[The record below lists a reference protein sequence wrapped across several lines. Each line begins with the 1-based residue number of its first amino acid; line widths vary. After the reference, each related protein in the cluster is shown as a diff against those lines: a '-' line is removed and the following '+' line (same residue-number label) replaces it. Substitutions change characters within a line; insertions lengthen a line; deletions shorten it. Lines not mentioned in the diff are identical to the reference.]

1 MTVPLGFIGLGSM
14 GMPMTQHLLKAG
26 HTVIVYDLDD
36 AAVNEA
42 KADGA
47 ETATSPADV
56 AGRAEIVF
64 ACVNTPQALIDIVLG
79 ENGACQGEKLRVFV
93 DLSTTG
99 PPTEIEVAAGLE
111 GTGITLVDSPISG
124 GRRGAIAGTLAVMM
138 AGPDAACE
146 EVKPLIETFGKNIF
160 RIGDTPGQAQ
170 TMKVA
175 NTLMASTAS
184 AVTAEVLVM
193 GVKAGLDPNLMI
205 DVFNTST
212 ARNSAT
218 LEKFPDA
225 VLPRTFNLGSMHAI
239 VLKDLNLYLEA
250 ARTVDAPTILGPA
263 VVDMW
268 EESMAANGKTADN
281 STIVKFLESKAGVIV
296 GSE

>member
-1 MTVPLGFIGLGSM
+1 MAVTLGFIGLGSM
-14 GMPMTQHLLKAG
+14 GLPMTQHLLKAG
-26 HTVIVYDLDD
+26 HTIVVYDLNAD
-36 AAVNEA
+36 AVKEA
-42 KADGA
+42 EADGA
-47 ETATSPADV
+47 EAGDSPMDV
-56 AGRAEIVF
+56 ASRAEIIF
-64 ACVNTPQALIDIVLG
+64 ACVNTPQALVDIVLG
-79 ENGACQGEKLRVFV
+79 EDGVRHGDQLRIFV

-99 PPTEIEVAAGLE
+99 PTTEQKIAEGLE

-138 AGPDAACE
+138 AGPDAACQ
-146 EVKPLIETFGKNIF
+146 EVEPLIKTFGKNLF

-193 GVKAGLDPNLMI
+193 GVKAGLDPSLMI

-218 LEKFPDA
+218 AEKFPDA

-239 VLKDLNLYLEA
+239 VLKDLNLYLDA
-250 ARTVDAPTILGPA
+250 AKAVGAPLMLGTA
-263 VVDMW
+263 VVDLW
-268 EESMAANGKTADN
+268 EQSMAANGATADN

-296 GSE
+296 GKE

>member
-1 MTVPLGFIGLGSM
+1 MAVTLGFIGLGSM

-26 HTVIVYDLDD
+26 HTVVVYDLDD
-36 AAVNEA
+36 AAVREA
-42 KADGA
+42 AADGA
-47 ETATSPADV
+47 EAASSPVDIAS
-56 AGRAEIVF
+56 RAEIIFV
-64 ACVNTPQALIDIVLG
+64 CVNTPQALIDIVLG
-79 ENGACQGEKLRVFV
+79 ETGVHQGGKLRILV

-111 GTGITLVDSPISG
+111 GTGITLIDSPISG
-124 GRRGAIAGTLAVMM
+124 GRRGAIAGTLSVMI
-138 AGPDAACE
+138 AGPESVCE
-146 EVKPLIETFGKNIF
+146 EVRPLIETFGKNIF

-239 VLKDLNLYLEA
+239 VLKDLNLYLDA
-250 ARTVDAPTILGPA
+250 AQAVDAPMILGPA
-263 VVDMW
+263 VVEMW
-268 EESMAANGKTADN
+268 QESMAANGETADN
-281 STIVKFLESKAGVIV
+281 STIVKFLESKAGIIV
-296 GSE
+296 GEE

>member
-1 MTVPLGFIGLGSM
+1 M

-79 ENGACQGEKLRVFV
+79 ENGACQGKKLRVFV

-160 RIGDTPGQAQ
+160 RIGGTPGQAQ

-250 ARTVDAPTILGPA
+250 ARAVDAPTILGPA

-268 EESMAANGKTADN
+268 EESMAVNGKTADN
-281 STIVKFLESKAGVIV
+281 SAIVKFLESKAGVIV

>member
-99 PPTEIEVAAGLE
+99 PPTEIEVAAGLK

>member
-1 MTVPLGFIGLGSM
+1 MAATLGFIGLGSM
-14 GMPMTQHLLKAG
+14 GLPMTQHLLKAG
-26 HTVIVYDLDD
+26 HAVVVYDLNADAVK
-36 AAVNEA
+36 AAV
-42 KADGA
+42 ADGA
-47 ETATSPADV
+47 EAGTSSADV
-56 AGRAEIVF
+56 ASRAEIVF
-64 ACVNTPQALIDIVLG
+64 ASVNTSQALIDVVLG
-79 ENGACQGEKLRVFV
+79 EDGACHGDQLRIFV

-99 PPTEIEVAAGLE
+99 PPTELKVAAGLE

-124 GRRGAIAGTLAVMM
+124 GKRGAIAGTLAVMM
-138 AGPDAACE
+138 SGPDAACE
-146 EVKPLIETFGKNIF
+146 EVEPLVKTFGKNIF
-160 RIGDTPGQAQ
+160 RIGDKAGQAQ
-170 TMKVA
+170 TMKIA

-218 LEKFPDA
+218 AEKFPAA

-250 ARTVDAPTILGPA
+250 AKAVDAPMILGPA

-268 EESMAANGKTADN
+268 EQSMTANGKTADN
-281 STIVKFLESKAGVIV
+281 STIVKFMESKAGVIV

>member
-1 MTVPLGFIGLGSM
+1 MAVTLGFIGLGSM
-14 GMPMTQHLLKAG
+14 GMPMAQHLLKAG
-26 HTVIVYDLDD
+26 YTVVVYDLDD
-36 AAVNEA
+36 SAVREA
-42 KADGA
+42 IADGA
-47 ETATSPADV
+47 EAASSPADI
-56 AGRAEIVF
+56 ASRAEIIFV
-64 ACVNTPQALIDIVLG
+64 CVNTPQALIDIVLG
-79 ENGACQGEKLRVFV
+79 ETGVHRGGKVRILV

-99 PPTEIEVAAGLE
+99 PPTEIEVAAGLK
-111 GTGITLVDSPISG
+111 GTGITLIDSPISG
-124 GRRGAIAGTLAVMM
+124 GRRGAIAGTLSVMI
-138 AGPDAACE
+138 AGPESACE
-146 EVKPLIETFGKNIF
+146 EVKALIETFGKNIF

-193 GVKAGLDPNLMI
+193 GVKAGLDPKLMI

-225 VLPRTFNLGSMHAI
+225 VLPRTFDLGSMHAI

-250 ARTVDAPTILGPA
+250 AQTVDAPMILGPA
-263 VVDMW
+263 VVQMW
-268 EESMAANGKTADN
+268 QESMAANGETADN
-281 STIVKFLESKAGVIV
+281 STIVKFLESKAGIIV
-296 GSE
+296 RGQ

>member
-1 MTVPLGFIGLGSM
+1 MAVTLGFIGLGSM
-14 GMPMTQHLLKAG
+14 GLPMTQHLLKAG
-26 HTVIVYDLDD
+26 HAVVVYDLNAD
-36 AAVNEA
+36 AVKEA
-42 KADGA
+42 EANGA
-47 ETATSPADV
+47 EAGTSPADV
-56 AGRAEIVF
+56 ASRAEIIF
-64 ACVNTPQALIDIVLG
+64 ASVNTPQALVDIVLG
-79 ENGACQGEKLRVFV
+79 EDGARHGGQLRIFV

-99 PPTEIEVAAGLE
+99 PTTEEKIAAGLE
-111 GTGITLVDSPISG
+111 GTGVTLVDSPISG

-146 EVKPLIETFGKNIF
+146 EVEPLIKTFGKNLF

-193 GVKAGLDPNLMI
+193 GVKAGLDPSLMI

-218 LEKFPDA
+218 AEKFPDA
-225 VLPRTFNLGSMHAI
+225 VLPRTFNLG
-239 VLKDLNLYLEA
+239 
-250 ARTVDAPTILGPA
+250 VDARHRAEGPQPVSGCGQGGWRTAHARNCCRRLVGAKYGGQRRDSRQLDHREILGI
-263 VVDMW
+263 
-268 EESMAANGKTADN
+268 ESRCDRR
-281 STIVKFLESKAGVIV
+281 
-296 GSE
+296 

>member
-1 MTVPLGFIGLGSM
+1 MTETLGFIGLGSM
-14 GMPMTQHLLKAG
+14 GLPMTQHLLKAG
-26 HTVIVYDLDD
+26 HKVVVYDLNGD
-36 AAVNEA
+36 AVKEA
-42 KADGA
+42 EADGA
-47 ETATSPADV
+47 EAATSPKDV
-56 AGRAEIVF
+56 ASRAEIAF
-64 ACVNTPQALIDIVLG
+64 ACVNTPQALLDIVLG
-79 ENGACQGEKLRVFV
+79 EDGACHGDQLRIFV

-99 PPTEIEVAAGLE
+99 PPTELKVSAGLE

-124 GRRGAIAGTLAVMM
+124 GRRGAIAGTLAIMM
-138 AGPDAACE
+138 AGPDAACA
-146 EVKPLIETFGKNIF
+146 EVEPLVATFGKNIF

-170 TMKVA
+170 TMKLA

-193 GVKAGLDPNLMI
+193 GVKAGLDPSLMI

-250 ARTVDAPTILGPA
+250 AKAVDAPMILGPA
-263 VVDMW
+263 VVNMW
-268 EESMAANGKTADN
+268 RDSMAANGETADN
-281 STIVKFLESKAGVIV
+281 STIVKFVESKAGIIV

>member
-1 MTVPLGFIGLGSM
+1 MAVTLGFIGLGSM
-14 GMPMTQHLLKAG
+14 GMPMAQHLLKAG
-26 HTVIVYDLDD
+26 YTVVVYDLDD
-36 AAVNEA
+36 AAVREA
-42 KADGA
+42 AADGA
-47 ETATSPADV
+47 EAAAAPADT
-56 AGRAEIVF
+56 ASRAEIIFV
-64 ACVNTPQALIDIVLG
+64 CVNTPQALIDIVLG
-79 ENGACQGEKLRVFV
+79 ETGVHQGGKLRILV

-111 GTGITLVDSPISG
+111 GTGITLIDSPISG
-124 GRRGAIAGTLAVMM
+124 GRRGAIAGTLSVMI
-138 AGPDAACE
+138 AGPESVCE
-146 EVKPLIETFGKNIF
+146 EVRPLIETFGKNIF

-218 LEKFPDA
+218 LEKVPDA

-239 VLKDLNLYLEA
+239 VLKDLNLYLDA
-250 ARTVDAPTILGPA
+250 AQAVDAPMILGPA
-263 VVDMW
+263 VVEMW
-268 EESMAANGKTADN
+268 QESMAANGETADN
-281 STIVKFLESKAGVIV
+281 STIVKFLESKAGIIV
-296 GSE
+296 GEE

>member
-1 MTVPLGFIGLGSM
+1 MAVTLGFIGLGSM
-14 GMPMTQHLLKAG
+14 GLPMTQHLLRAG
-26 HTVIVYDLDD
+26 HTVVVYDLND
-36 AAVNEA
+36 AAIKEAEVN
-42 KADGA
+42 GA
-47 ETATSPADV
+47 QGASSPADV
-56 AGRAEIVF
+56 ASRAEIIFV
-64 ACVNTPQALIDIVLG
+64 CVNSPQALIDIVFGRNGLHQGG
-79 ENGACQGEKLRVFV
+79 ELRILV

-99 PPTEIEVAAGLE
+99 PPTEIEIAAGLKS
-111 GTGITLVDSPISG
+111 TGITLIDSPISG
-124 GRRGAIAGTLAVMM
+124 GRRGALAGTLAVMM
-138 AGPDAACE
+138 AGSDSACE

-160 RIGDTPGQAQ
+160 HIGDAPGQAQ

-239 VLKDLNLYLEA
+239 VLKDLKLYLDA
-250 ARTVDAPTILGPA
+250 AHAVDAPMILGPA
-263 VVDMW
+263 VVEMW
-268 EESMAANGKTADN
+268 QESMAANGETADN
-281 STIVKFLESKAGVIV
+281 STIVKFLESKAGIIV
-296 GSE
+296 GTE